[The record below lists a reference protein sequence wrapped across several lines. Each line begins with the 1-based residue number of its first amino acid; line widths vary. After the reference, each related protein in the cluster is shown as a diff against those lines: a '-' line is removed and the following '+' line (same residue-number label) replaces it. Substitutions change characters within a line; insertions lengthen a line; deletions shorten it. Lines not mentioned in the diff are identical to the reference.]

1 MKSTGRLMTLSG
13 QMPKRLF
20 ESPLERDPYT
30 ILEYANVLDINRAW
44 RVLSMR
50 CWIQEDVAGLGFL
63 NNGII
68 AFDVQLNTD
77 DILFPSAMN
86 NAGDNRAVGFGNLLY
101 SVADNWTKSPSPTF
115 TGAGRG
121 IVNQEYFIHPDR
133 IVQNKLVLCAAGN
146 GSQALTENTGG
157 YTMNYMV
164 YLEEVDITPTE
175 SIVYNIK
182 SKAQDI
188 S

>member
-20 ESPLERDPYT
+20 DSPLERDPYT

-50 CWIQEDVAGLGFL
+50 CWIQEDTTELGFL
-63 NNGII
+63 DDGMIS
-68 AFDVQLNTD
+68 FDVQLNTD
-77 DILFPSAMN
+77 DILFPNAMN
-86 NAGDNRAVGFGNLLY
+86 NAGDNRAVGFGNMLY
-101 SVADNWTKSPSPTF
+101 SVSSGFYKSSSPAY
-115 TGAGRG
+115 TGAPRG
-121 IVNQEYFIHPDR
+121 IMNQEYFIHPDR
-133 IVQNKLVLCAAGN
+133 IVQNKLVLCASGDGA
-146 GSQALTENTGG
+146 QALTENKPG
-157 YTMNYMV
+157 YTMNYIV